1 MISLASVAQN
11 PAITSPSPPETH
23 KPKVTPMEND
33 QPGKKGD
40 DPSAQ
45 DTAVGLVMIVGV
57 IALVFWLFSGGDRAV
72 VIRCIEAVS
81 EATRG
86 IISDSEYRNLL
97 WSVEN
102 ASEVE
107 IQRREDFPFGRVMMT
122 SLEFTIDGRPNRQ
135 VCAM

>member
-1 MISLASVAQN
+1 
-11 PAITSPSPPETH
+11 
-23 KPKVTPMEND
+23 MEND
-33 QPGKKGD
+33 QRGKTGD
-40 DPSAQ
+40 EATTQ

-57 IALVFWLFSGGDRAV
+57 IALVFWFFSGGDRAV

-81 EATRG
+81 EATQG

-107 IQRREDFPFGRVMMT
+107 IRRREEFPFGRVMMT